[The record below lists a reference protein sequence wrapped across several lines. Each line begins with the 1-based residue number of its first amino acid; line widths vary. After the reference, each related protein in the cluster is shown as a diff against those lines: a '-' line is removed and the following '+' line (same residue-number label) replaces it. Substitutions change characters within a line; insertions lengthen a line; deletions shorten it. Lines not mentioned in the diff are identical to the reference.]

1 MLRVIIIDDE
11 PDAVLSIELIIT
23 EYCTDVKI
31 VGKAHSAIDGK
42 NQIIEK
48 KPDFIFLDIDMPRG
62 TGFDMLE
69 MISKI
74 DFDVIFVT
82 AYSDYA
88 IKAFKYSA
96 VDYILKP
103 IDIDELINAVNK
115 IKKRKNEKKSQNIN
129 YDILLSNIKN
139 KTLKTIAIPN
149 SAGIDFIN
157 ICDIIRFKA
166 EGSYT
171 KIIIKN
177 KDNILASRNLKEYQ
191 ELLPE
196 HEFFR
201 PHNSHLINLKHVKRY
216 VQKDGGYLE
225 MSDDSIVPMSRR
237 KKDLFLEK
245 MNNFMNN

>member
-1 MLRVIIIDDE
+1 MLKVIIIDDE

-23 EYCTDVKI
+23 EYCTDVEI
-31 VGKAHSAIDGK
+31 VGKAYSAIDGK
-42 NQIIEK
+42 TQIIEK

-62 TGFDMLE
+62 TGFDLLE
-69 MISKI
+69 MFPEIN
-74 DFDVIFVT
+74 FDVIFVT

-103 IDIDELINAVNK
+103 IDIDELIGAVNK
-115 IKKRKNEKKSQNIN
+115 VKKRKDEKSTQSIN
-129 YDILLSNIKN
+129 YDVLLSNIRN
-139 KTLKTIAIPN
+139 KGHKTIAVPN
-149 SAGIDFIN
+149 TTGIDFVN
-157 ICDIIRFKA
+157 LENVIRFKA

-171 KIIIKN
+171 KIIISGQN
-177 KDNILASRNLKEYQ
+177 DILASKNLKEYQ
-191 ELLPE
+191 ELLSE
-196 HEFFR
+196 NEFFR
-201 PHNSHLINLKHVKRY
+201 PHNSHLINLSHVKRY

-245 MNNFMNN
+245 MTNFMTN

>member
-23 EYCTDVKI
+23 EYCTDVEI

-42 NQIIEK
+42 NQIIK
-48 KPDFIFLDIDMPRG
+48 KQPDFVFLDIDMPRG

-69 MISKI
+69 MIPEI
-74 DFDVIFVT
+74 NFDVVFVT

-115 IKKRKNEKKSQNIN
+115 IKKRKNEKTSQNIN
-129 YDILLSNIKN
+129 YDVLLANIKN
-139 KTLKTIAIPN
+139 KSPKTIAVPN
-149 SAGIDFIN
+149 TTGIDFIDLEN
-157 ICDIIRFKA
+157 VIRFKA

-171 KIIIKN
+171 KIIIN
-177 KDNILASRNLKEYQ
+177 GQDDILASKNLKEYQ
-191 ELLPE
+191 ELLPDD
-196 HEFFR
+196 EFFR
-201 PHNSHLINLKHVKRY
+201 PHNSHLINLTHVKRY

-225 MSDDSIVPMSRR
+225 MSDDSIVPISRR